1 MRNFVERERA
11 AKKEKLGGWGGEFIP
26 IFTHLC
32 ISTFQRLCNLQAD
45 PFSYKTHLLVL
56 PGSSTHG
63 FRIYLL
69 VFPPLRH
76 YLFLIRIFSFV
87 FTCITVSII
96 LLIYFFCITSDTI
109 CLYHLCKFFAINFI
123 HSALSS
129 NCAGSFF
136 SIAVN
141 RFISSSLR
149 HFSPDLVQHL

>member
-1 MRNFVERERA
+1 MGR
-11 AKKEKLGGWGGEFIP
+11 GGGEFIP

-45 PFSYKTHLLVL
+45 PFSYKTHLPVL

-76 YLFLIRIFSFV
+76 YLFLIRIFFFCIHVYYCYHYSFN
-87 FTCITVSII
+87 
-96 LLIYFFCITSDTI
+96 LFFCITSNTI
-109 CLYHLCKFFAINFI
+109 CLYQLCKFFAINFI

-141 RFISSSLR
+141 RFISSSLS

>member
-45 PFSYKTHLLVL
+45 PFSYKTHLPVL

-76 YLFLIRIFSFV
+76 YLFLIRIFF
-87 FTCITVSII
+87 FCIHVYYCYHYSVN
-96 LLIYFFCITSDTI
+96 LFFCITSKTI
-109 CLYHLCKFFAINFI
+109 CLYHLCKFFVVNFI

-136 SIAVN
+136 LIAVN
-141 RFISSSLR
+141 RFISSSLS